1 MIDNGGFANEMI
13 GKETTFVF
21 LVALHHPLA
30 VKHHEKHFFA
40 REQDDA
46 PWVTFTRGKGFVGLK
61 LWEVPDVPDR
71 YRRQDVTS
79 EVIGHTLIHRP
90 NPIVFPRLGSE
101 YDDTLPAKGTIA
113 ELATPIKLEN
123 EESIRGALSDA
134 FDRCLEELNA
144 FLGSYI
150 LVTKDPRIK
159 PINRQNCRP
168 FLPMLFQRE
177 NGEYINYSLFGARED
192 LVQYS
197 NLNEFSEDE
206 TWNLAVSLS
215 RRKRND
221 PFSVFADR
229 ARAAHRYYKVDGDYS
244 SAVVTA
250 QTACEVYLNS
260 ILLAIE
266 WEKGTPRAVTRPW
279 FKERTSFLS
288 RVTTY
293 LQPTLGGNWSNPPG
307 FGVSSS
313 LSKLAQMRNEIVHS
327 GKTPSE
333 FDAKRAI
340 EAMGEIEM
348 FMKHRLAAKKRV
360 YPRTT
365 LMVLGEP
372 GLRRLGSWD
381 KWIEKGIEDHAAQE
395 SDWIVDFVS
404 WRDAS

>member
-1 MIDNGGFANEMI
+1 MMDNGGFANEMI
-13 GKETTFVF
+13 GKETTVIF
-21 LVALHHPLA
+21 LVALNHPLA
-30 VKHHEKHFFA
+30 VKHHEQHFFT

-46 PWVTFTRGKGFVGLK
+46 PWVKFTEGKGFVGIK

-71 YRRQDVTS
+71 FMRQDLTS
-79 EVIGHTLIHRP
+79 EVIALTRMHRS
-90 NPIVFPRLGSE
+90 NPMVFPRLGTE
-101 YDDTLPAKGTIA
+101 YDNTLPAKGTIL
-113 ELATPIKLEN
+113 ELATPFKLEN
-123 EESIRGALSDA
+123 EETIRDALSDA

-168 FLPMLFQRE
+168 FLPMLFQHE
-177 NGEYINYSLFGARED
+177 TGDYYNYSLFGARED
-192 LVQYS
+192 LAQYF

-206 TWNLAVSLS
+206 TWNFAISLS
-215 RRKRND
+215 RRKRGD

-266 WEKGTPRAVTRPW
+266 WEKRTLRAVTRPW
-279 FKERTSFLS
+279 FEERISFLS
-288 RVTTY
+288 RVSRY
-293 LQPTLGGNWSNPPG
+293 LQPALGGNWSNPPG

-313 LSKLAQMRNEIVHS
+313 LSELAQMRNEIVHS

-340 EAMGEIEM
+340 EAMGKVET
-348 FMKHRLAAKKRV
+348 FMKHRLAGKKRA

-381 KWIEKGIEDHAAQE
+381 KWIEKWIEDHAAQE